1 MFSIRFIISTKQTII
16 FVRFKL
22 KMDEA
27 ISQFISITGS
37 DAQKAK
43 FYVESANGD
52 VQEAVSTFFEAD
64 GGEDDVTATGESA
77 SVAPSGPR
85 TLSGAPAPPLP
96 EGWGSGAGSS
106 SARDGGAKKSGAKN
120 STGGGG
126 ASSRFATLSDF
137 RSGGPGNDDD
147 DDDEEDAPRDGR
159 DPAHFFTGGERS
171 GLSVQN
177 PDHGRR
183 GGAPNVVQDIL
194 QRARQM
200 AERRAAGEQ
209 VDDEDDEDWGEGGP
223 AQGSAKP
230 PSSFA
235 GQGRTLGEASS
246 EPTAESGAT
255 EGGAAGGSSIMPG
268 GFQLAGE
275 GARDEEENNDGS
287 AVANRRIIFWQD
299 GFSLE
304 DGPLCRYDDPAHA
317 HTLAMINQGAA
328 PLSFLNVRFGQRV
341 NLTVE
346 QKHEKYTPPPPPP
359 MKPFGGSGNRLGSP
373 ATSLGAPS
381 SSTTAAPTSQAE
393 PAAPSNFEVD
403 TSKPTTQLQIRLA
416 DGQRMVG
423 RFNLTHTVQDVRGY
437 INAGHPGMSSRPYV
451 LQTSFPP
458 KPVSDENQTLQ
469 EAGLANAVIIQK
481 WS

>member
-1 MFSIRFIISTKQTII
+1 
-16 FVRFKL
+16 
-22 KMDEA
+22 MDEA

-64 GGEDDVTATGESA
+64 GGEDDVTTTGESA
-77 SVAPSGPR
+77 SAAAPSGPR

-96 EGWGSGAGSS
+96 EGWGSGSGSS
-106 SARDGGAKKSGAKN
+106 SAREGGAKSSGGKSSGG
-120 STGGGG
+120 GGGG
-126 ASSRFATLSDF
+126 ASSRFASLSDF
-137 RSGGPGNDDD
+137 RSSGPGNGEDD
-147 DDDEEDAPRDGR
+147 DDDEEDGPRDGR

-200 AERRAAGEQ
+200 AERH
-209 VDDEDDEDWGEGGP
+209 WGEGGP
-223 AQGSAKP
+223 AQGGAKA

-246 EPTAESGAT
+246 ATAESGAS
-255 EGGAAGGSSIMPG
+255 EGGAAGGSSNMPG

-287 AVANRRIIFWQD
+287 AVANRRIIFWTD

-346 QKHEKYTPPPPPP
+346 QKQEKYTPPPPPP

-373 ATSLGAPS
+373 ATSLGAS
-381 SSTTAAPTSQAE
+381 SSSAAAPTSQAE
-393 PAAPSNFEVD
+393 PATPSNFEVD
-403 TSKPTTQLQIRLA
+403 SSKPTTQLQIRLA

-423 RFNLTHTVQDVRGY
+423 RFNLTHTVRDVRGY

>member
-1 MFSIRFIISTKQTII
+1 
-16 FVRFKL
+16 
-22 KMDEA
+22 MDEA

-37 DAQKAK
+37 DANKAK

-77 SVAPSGPR
+77 NVAPSGPR

-96 EGWGSGAGSS
+96 EGWGSGSGSS
-106 SARDGGAKKSGAKN
+106 SSRGGTASSANRGGAKSSSG
-120 STGGGG
+120 GGGG
-126 ASSRFATLSDF
+126 ASRFASLSDF
-137 RSGGPGNDDD
+137 RSGGPGDDD

-209 VDDEDDEDWGEGGP
+209 VDDEDDEDWGSEGGP
-223 AQGSAKP
+223 TQGGAKP

-246 EPTAESGAT
+246 TPAEAGSGTT
-255 EGGAAGGSSIMPG
+255 EGSTAAGSSNIPGS
-268 GFQLAGE
+268 FQLAGE
-275 GARDEEENNDGS
+275 GARDEEENDDGS

-328 PLSFLNVRFGQRV
+328 PLNFLNVRFGQRV

-373 ATSLGAPS
+373 ATSLGPS
-381 SSTTAAPTSQAE
+381 SSSAAASNSQ
-393 PAAPSNFEVD
+393 PDSAATPSNFEVD

-423 RFNLTHTVQDVRGY
+423 RFNLTHTVNDVRGY
-437 INAGHPGMSSRPYV
+437 INAGHSGMSSRQYV

-458 KPVSDENQTLQ
+458 KPISDENQTLQ